1 MVYILLCNSLLI
13 LSKPVT
19 AEEICSSLFVLDQH
33 FGGTYRDQKWFQTAP
48 VLMSKN
54 RFSTHNRAHCCSLLG
69 SHTME
74 SEGLLLSWTHGHAC
88 FAFEF
93 SRLYSGSILRFCFFW
108 LSSNSVCKYK
118 CLRWLRICLQSRRPR
133 FHPWVRKI
141 PWKKEWLPTP
151 VFLPGRFHGQKSL
164 VGYSPWGHKGQT
176 QLSD

>member
-1 MVYILLCNSLLI
+1 
-13 LSKPVT
+13 
-19 AEEICSSLFVLDQH
+19 
-33 FGGTYRDQKWFQTAP
+33 
-48 VLMSKN
+48 MSKN
-54 RFSTHNRAHCCSLLG
+54 RSSTHNRAHCCSLLG

-164 VGYSPWGHKGQT
+164 EGYSLWSGKESDMTEWGNHNQWFSLFCSSYTELKSVIKRASSTCQDDSAGKE
-176 QLSD
+176 